1 MMDNKIQIAEKVTAI
16 NAGKIAAEFIV

>member
-1 MMDNKIQIAEKVTAI
+1 MDNKIQIAEKVTAI